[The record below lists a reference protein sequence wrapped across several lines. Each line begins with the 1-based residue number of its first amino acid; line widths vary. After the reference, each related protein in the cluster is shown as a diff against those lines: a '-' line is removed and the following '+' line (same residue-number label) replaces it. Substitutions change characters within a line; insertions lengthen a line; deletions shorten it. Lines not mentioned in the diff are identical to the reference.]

1 MSVEKVD
8 ERIHGLEHRR
18 QTESLSLKEEK
29 ELMSEIKALKASRA
43 GIAGYDDTYKALEG
57 QRATNDAKKKEL
69 KAVMDSLD
77 TEIDALSAKQ
87 AKLTETLEKTGIKVE
102 TDIPKLAKER
112 DLIRPEVT
120 KLYDA
125 MRAMRDAY
133 KKAQDI
139 WWDTEKV
146 WRDQDRADRQVKW
159 EADRKQRLIDD
170 ELYRKEMFEME
181 QGGDSDP
188 FTEQK
193 LMVSELSKYLTGLIT
208 ADVKEVVQLVD
219 YAVDGE
225 QCLGKNSNRAEEEG
239 YWGGL
244 QKKKKKG
251 KKRGTMVAKQ
261 EAIVGHPPT
270 RLAALEECGIP
281 IPSTYAA
288 VQASIDACAAKMG
301 ELEGKSADMP
311 VKAKKVYVPR
321 KIALRIAPKGE
332 TDIKVTLDIIDLP
345 DM

>member
-69 KAVMDSLD
+69 KGVMDTLD
-77 TEIDALSAKQ
+77 KEIDALTEKQ

-102 TDIPKLAKER
+102 TNIPELAKER

-120 KLYDA
+120 KLYDS
-125 MRAMRDAY
+125 MRALRDAY
-133 KKAQDI
+133 KIAQDK

-146 WRDQDRADRQVKW
+146 WRDQDRADRQIKW
-159 EADRKQRLIDD
+159 EADRKQKLIDD

-181 QGGDSDP
+181 QGDDSDP

-193 LMVSELSKYLTGLIT
+193 MMVSELAKYLVGLIT
-208 ADVKEVVQLVD
+208 TDVKVVEEVKD
-219 YAVDGE
+219 FAVDGE
-225 QCLGKNSNRAEEEG
+225 QCIGKKSNMGDAES
-239 YWGGL
+239 WGGL
-244 QKKKKKG
+244 KKPKKKG
-251 KKRGTMVAKQ
+251 KKRGAMVKK
-261 EAIVGHPPT
+261 ESAIVGHPPT
-270 RLAALEECGIP
+270 RLSAMDECGIP
-281 IPSTYAA
+281 VPTTFAA
-288 VQASIDACAAKMG
+288 VQASIDACSAKTA
-301 ELEGKSADMP
+301 ELEEKSKAMP
-311 VKAKKVYVPR
+311 EKAKKVYVPR
-321 KIALRIAPKGE
+321 KIALRISPKGE
-332 TDIKVTLDIIDLP
+332 TDIKVQIDVIDL
-345 DM
+345 